1 MRLGNYF
8 AQSRSKVIKKMSF
21 LSFYEQNGKKVKAD
35 LKVIG
40 KLIWAWMENL
50 FLFHNKNN
58 KSWKLENCL
67 NEKSLSKCN
76 SSKWWSEFLDSNLL
90 SHSSVIACSGKKKS
104 GNIKIPCRA
113 IEKSHEKNQE
123 EILVINSNAA
133 WNIIFKFMKCVC
145 GFLSFPTFLY
155 ACYILSRHPYNWSM

>member
-1 MRLGNYF
+1 MIGFVEMRLGNYF

-50 FLFHNKNN
+50 FLFHNKHN

-90 SHSSVIACSGKKKS
+90 SHSNVIACSGKKKIRKHQNS
-104 GNIKIPCRA
+104 LSRNWKVSW
-113 IEKSHEKNQE
+113 EKSGRN
-123 EILVINSNAA
+123 
-133 WNIIFKFMKCVC
+133 
-145 GFLSFPTFLY
+145 
-155 ACYILSRHPYNWSM
+155 SRHKFQCGLKHNF